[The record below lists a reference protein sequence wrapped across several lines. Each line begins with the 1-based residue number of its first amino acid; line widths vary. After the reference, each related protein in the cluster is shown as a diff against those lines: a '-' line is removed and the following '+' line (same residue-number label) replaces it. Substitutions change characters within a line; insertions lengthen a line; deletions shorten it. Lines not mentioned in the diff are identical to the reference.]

1 MKKNDDRYARVAFVE
16 DFCMEIIKF
25 QDARDHIIILID
37 ANTYI
42 KNYDINKKISMLFT
56 ESKDAVIEQLTL
68 AHKHY

>member
-16 DFCMEIIKF
+16 DFYMEIIKF

-42 KNYDINKKISMLFT
+42 KHYNMNKKKISMLFT
-56 ESKDAVIEQLTL
+56 ESIT
-68 AHKHY
+68 